1 VNELLGVF
9 LGSSDEPNAR
19 GELDGAA
26 WRFVLPGEVDTVEWR
41 ATDDGSGRDLL
52 ALERHATVIRSSGDP
67 DPAGKNHP
75 VAELVVGAARASDS
89 ATPVQVGIDLE
100 GADCGHLL
108 ELRYVNDELRGV
120 VPAADLVARSVLA
133 GHVGAE
139 GPVPR
144 SWKQRLKREPVG
156 VRRTVTGSLRGVP
169 AGPPEWLVVAAA
181 KVGIDISGFG
191 WALWCRGEFGS
202 QKLVMF
208 LIAPGDTRPS
218 IVVKITRDPRFNDR
232 LVNESNMLRNIEQLG
247 PRAKG
252 GSPVL
257 LFHTTTWGSAASAQ
271 SAVTGSDLRG
281 HLRRRPELIGQ
292 VTTWMIDMAD
302 ATRTPLRDG
311 ELRQCFDDL
320 LDRYCGLYAVPP
332 KTERFLREQVDLLDG
347 CEFDAV
353 MQHGDAGP
361 WNAVLT
367 PDHGIAFLDWEAGE
381 SRGLPLWDLLYFL
394 RSASLIL
401 SPRRPWQSRR
411 TRTRRDLVDGSEIGV
426 LVADHVRSYVHAT
439 RLDPRAVEPLFHL
452 CWAHRAVKE
461 ARRLPPD
468 RRSRGMFHRFVLD
481 GVEGRDRPGLRRITM
496 SSDAGGARHGR
507 L

>member
-1 VNELLGVF
+1 MTGLLEVF
-9 LGSSDEPNAR
+9 LGSSDQPNER

-26 WRFVLPGEVDTVEWR
+26 WRFVLPCEVDTVEWR
-41 ATDDGSGRDLL
+41 ATDDASGRDLL
-52 ALERHATVIRSSGDP
+52 ALQRHATVIRSSGDP
-67 DPAGKNHP
+67 DRAGNNRPA
-75 VAELVVGAARASDS
+75 AELVVGVGRASDS
-89 ATPVQVGIDLE
+89 TARAHVGIDLE
-100 GADCGHLL
+100 GADSGHPL

-120 VPAADLVARSVLA
+120 VPVADPVARSVLA
-133 GHVGAE
+133 GHIGAD

-144 SWKQRLKREPVG
+144 SWKKRVKREPVR
-156 VRRTVTGSLRGVP
+156 VRRTVIGSLRGVP

-181 KVGIDISGFG
+181 EAGIDISGFG

-208 LIAPGDTRPS
+208 LIAPGDTHPS

-232 LVNESNMLRNIEQLG
+232 LVNESNMLRKLEQLV

-252 GSPVL
+252 GAPAL

-271 SAVTGSDLRG
+271 SAVAGSDLRG
-281 HLRRRPELIGQ
+281 HLRRRPELIGR
-292 VTTWMIDMAD
+292 VTTWMIDMAE
-302 ATRTPLRDG
+302 ATRTPIRDG
-311 ELRQCFDDL
+311 ELRQCLDEL
-320 LDRYCGLYAVPP
+320 LDRYCGLYAVPS
-332 KTERFLREQVDLLDG
+332 KTERFLRQQVDLLGG
-347 CEFDAV
+347 CQLDAV

-361 WNAVLT
+361 WNAILT
-367 PDHGIAFLDWEAGE
+367 PDDGIAFLDWEAGE

-411 TRTRRDLVDGSEIGV
+411 TRTRRDLVDGSAIGV
-426 LVADHVRSYVHAT
+426 LVAEHVRSYVDAT
-439 RLDPRAVEPLFHL
+439 RLDPRAVEPLWHL

-468 RRSRGMFHRFVLD
+468 RRSRGMFHRFVID
-481 GVEGRDRPGLRRITM
+481 GVEGRDQPGLRRIRM
-496 SSDAGGARHGR
+496 SSDAGGARHDR